1 MWRYLGRTILER
13 LLLLVLIS
21 IVSHAVVHLAPGS
34 PTDVDSMNP
43 MMKAED
49 VLKIRKSFHLDE
61 PLHVQYGYWLRDLF
75 SGELRSFRDINYTHI
90 YKGEHD
96 SLDHVLV
103 YEQFY
108 DHSEKR
114 LWTFREMG
122 CWNDHLVEDLEPGA
136 TDHGLVRARFDYNP
150 AG

>member
-34 PTDVDSMNP
+34 PTDVDAMNP

-75 SGELRSFRDINYTHI
+75 TGELRSFRDNQPVLPRIWDRFLN
-90 YKGEHD
+90 
-96 SLDHVLV
+96 SLPLFATTTPSTSPMM
-103 YEQFY
+103 YA
-108 DHSEKR
+108 SE
-114 LWTFREMG
+114 
-122 CWNDHLVEDLEPGA
+122 GA
-136 TDHGLVRARFDYNP
+136 PNGVSTSRSYSTLRP
-150 AG
+150 CIS